1 MCVIR
6 KKKHELAMCRFTDNI
21 RSVVLLWLMAVCLAV
36 SAAGGGGGRL
46 LTLRFIDEPL
56 PSALKRLEKA
66 GGKSIL
72 FTYKETERYKVTA
85 HVRNKTQAEALAI
98 ILSDKPFAFV
108 ERDAYFVVQY
118 SEACQ
123 RSVKV
128 HGRVTDQKGAPLAYA
143 NVVMLDEGDKSYIAG
158 CVTAADGTFA
168 LPSMPHGGC
177 MLRVSF
183 VGYTTVTVPCRQEN
197 NITLKADAMMLKGV
211 EVKASRPMVERHG
224 GTIVANVAGT
234 PLSMMGSAADMIGH
248 LPFVTGDGGKFSVIG
263 RGGAEIYING
273 RKVRDTNE
281 LGQLQAT
288 EIQQAEI
295 IMNPGARY
303 SSDVGAVIRLNTIRM
318 RGQGISGQAYA
329 EWSLGHE
336 GKGREGLSLNYRTGG
351 LDVFVKGN
359 FKENSSYIKNKT
371 ISLMNTSSAW
381 TMMSDN
387 IQTGNDSNFKGEVG
401 FNYEPDSRQSFGVRY
416 VADKSLGNS
425 SSHITGNTI
434 LLRDGDEYDNIETES
449 ETANNNG
456 WNHSVN
462 GYYTGTF
469 GKWSIDFNADYV
481 GGCSRSWQV
490 AANNDEVDATSY
502 NDVLNSLYAAKL
514 VITAPLLG
522 GEMAFGTE
530 ETFTD
535 RKDRFTQSGFSADAD
550 DHLQQQFYSA
560 FVDYTLSLG
569 RFTAR
574 AGLRYEHQ
582 RTKYYE
588 ASVLKAEQSPTYND
602 LIPSASVDYS
612 HGDWNFSLA
621 YRLLKLSPLYRML
634 SSATSYVSKYM
645 YRNGDPLLVPQKHNY
660 FTINGGWRWI
670 NFSIWYDYALNMY
683 TSFFK
688 PYDENGHPGVML
700 QTMASIPYTNMYGMS
715 VELTPKIGIW
725 QPSLSASID
734 WYDSDARSIGIPY
747 LWNRPGFDF
756 VFDNSLTFSH
766 GWFLNIKARLGL
778 KGRQSYAIKQQY
790 GTIRLRIVKTFFR
803 DKSLRIALSADDIFN
818 TGRGRFT
825 VYGDRTYYDRRTWS
839 DSQRIGISVNYTF
852 NATKTKYKGKGAGRS
867 EKERL

>member
-1 MCVIR
+1 MC
-6 KKKHELAMCRFTDNI
+6 KFTENI
-21 RSVVLLWLMAVCLAV
+21 RSVVLLWLMTVCIGV

-72 FTYKETERYKVTA
+72 FTYKETERFKVTA
-85 HVRNKTQAEALAI
+85 HVWNKTQAEALAI
-98 ILSDKPFAFV
+98 ILNDKPFAFV

-118 SEACQ
+118 SEARQ

-128 HGRVTDQKGAPLAYA
+128 HGRVTDQKGSPLAYA

-183 VGYTTVTVPCRQEN
+183 VGYTTATVPCRQEN
-197 NITLKADAMMLKGV
+197 NIALKADAMMLKGV

-329 EWSLGHE
+329 EWSQGHG
-336 GKGREGLSLNYRTGG
+336 GKGREGISLNYRTGG
-351 LDVFVKGN
+351 LDVFMKGN

-381 TMMSDN
+381 TMTSDN
-387 IQTGNDSNFKGEVG
+387 IQTGNDSDFKGEIG

-425 SSHITGNTI
+425 SAHITGNTV

-490 AANNDEVDATSY
+490 AVNNDDVDATSY
-502 NDVLNSLYAAKL
+502 NDVRNTLYAAKL

-522 GEMAFGTE
+522 GEVAFGTE

-550 DHLQQQFYSA
+550 DHLRQQFYSA
-560 FVDYTLSLG
+560 FVDYTLNVG

-582 RTKYYE
+582 RTQYHE
-588 ASVLKAEQSPTYND
+588 AGVLKAEQSPTYND

-621 YRLLKLSPLYRML
+621 YRLMKLSPYYRML
-634 SSATSYVSKYM
+634 SSATSYISKYM
-645 YRNGDPLLVPQKHNY
+645 YRNGNPLLVPQKHNAI
-660 FTINGGWRWI
+660 TLDGGWKWI

-688 PYDENGHPGVML
+688 PYNDTEHPGVML

-725 QPSLSASID
+725 QPRLSASID

-825 VYGDRTYYDRRTWS
+825 VYGDRTYYDSRTWP
-839 DSQRIGISVNYTF
+839 DTQRIGVSVNYTF

>member
-1 MCVIR
+1 MCS
-6 KKKHELAMCRFTDNI
+6 FTEYI
-21 RSVVLLWLMAVCLAV
+21 RSVVLLWLMTVCIDV

-118 SEACQ
+118 SEARQ
-123 RSVKV
+123 HSVKV
-128 HGRVTDQKGAPLAYA
+128 HGRVTDQKGSPLAYA
-143 NVVMLDEGDKSYIAG
+143 NVVMLAEGDKSYIAG

-168 LPSMPHGGC
+168 LPSMPQGGC
-177 MLRVSF
+177 LLKVSY
-183 VGYTTVTVPCRQEN
+183 VGYKTAVVGCRREN
-197 NITLKADAMMLKGV
+197 NIAMEPDAIMLKGI
-211 EVKASRPMVERHG
+211 EVNPSRPMIERKG
-224 GTIVANVAGT
+224 STITANVAGST
-234 PLSMMGSAADMIGH
+234 LSMTGSAADLLGY
-248 LPFVTGDGGKFSVIG
+248 LPFVTGGNGKISVIG

-329 EWSLGHE
+329 EWSQGHE

-645 YRNGDPLLVPQKHNY
+645 YRNGDPLLVPQRHNY
-660 FTINGGWRWI
+660 FTIDGGWRWI

-725 QPSLSASID
+725 QPRLSASID

>member
-1 MCVIR
+1 MCS
-6 KKKHELAMCRFTDNI
+6 FTEYI
-21 RSVVLLWLMAVCLAV
+21 RSVVLLWLMTVCIDV

-118 SEACQ
+118 SEARQ
-123 RSVKV
+123 HSVKV
-128 HGRVTDQKGAPLAYA
+128 HGRVTDQKGSPLAYA
-143 NVVMLDEGDKSYIAG
+143 NVVMLAEGDKSYIAG

-168 LPSMPHGGC
+168 LPSMPQGGC
-177 MLRVSF
+177 LLKVSY
-183 VGYTTVTVPCRQEN
+183 VGYKTAVVACRREN
-197 NITLKADAMMLKGV
+197 SIAMEPDAIMLKGV
-211 EVKASRPMVERHG
+211 EVNPSRPMIERKG
-224 GTIVANVAGT
+224 STITANVAGST
-234 PLSMMGSAADMIGH
+234 LSMTGSAADLLGY
-248 LPFVTGDGGKFSVIG
+248 LPFVTGGNGKISVIG

-329 EWSLGHE
+329 EWSQGHE

-645 YRNGDPLLVPQKHNY
+645 YRNGDPLLVPQRHNY
-660 FTINGGWRWI
+660 FTIDGGWRWI

-725 QPSLSASID
+725 QPRLSASID